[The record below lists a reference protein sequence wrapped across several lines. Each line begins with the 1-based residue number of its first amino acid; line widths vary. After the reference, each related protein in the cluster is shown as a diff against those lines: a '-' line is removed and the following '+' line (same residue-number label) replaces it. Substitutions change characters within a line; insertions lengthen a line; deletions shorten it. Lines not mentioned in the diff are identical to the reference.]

1 MYVFLQAQQQQQ
13 QGAGSSGA
21 ASSSANIP
29 GSTGC
34 DGKHCDTQSA
44 NAAEALL
51 ADSGIRYIHSY
62 TANVKM

>member
-1 MYVFLQAQQQQQ
+1 MFFFLQAQQQQQ
-13 QGAGSSGA
+13 QGASSGA
-21 ASSSANIP
+21 TSSSANIP

-51 ADSGIRYIHSY
+51 ADSGIRYDVIFFSS
-62 TANVKM
+62 T